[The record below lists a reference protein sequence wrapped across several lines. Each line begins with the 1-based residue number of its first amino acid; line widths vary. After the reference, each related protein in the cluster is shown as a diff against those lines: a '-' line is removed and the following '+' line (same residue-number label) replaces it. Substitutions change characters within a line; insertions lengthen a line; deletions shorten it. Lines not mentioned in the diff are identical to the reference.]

1 MNLAECQERLA
12 SIGILFEQGLTDDE
26 LATIE
31 SEYGFRFP
39 ADLRQFL
46 AYVLPV
52 SNGWLDWRNSS
63 KEEIMQRMSWPL
75 DGMCFDIE
83 NNEFWLESWGEKP
96 ADLPAAFEIAREQV
110 AKAPTLIPIF
120 SHRYMPDSP
129 SEAGNPVFSVHQTD
143 IIYYGH
149 NLENYLH
156 NEFREAFGITSRTF
170 VVSSN
175 DLREIE
181 FWSGLL
187 DCA

>member
-12 SIGILFEQGLTDDE
+12 SIDILFEQGLTDDE

-46 AYVLPV
+46 AYALPV
-52 SNGWLDWRNSS
+52 SNGWVDWRNAS
-63 KEEIMQRMSWPL
+63 KEEIVQRMQWPL
-75 DGMCFDIE
+75 DGMCFDFE
-83 NNEFWLESWGEKP
+83 HDEFWLESWGEKP
-96 ADLPAAFEIAREQV
+96 ADMPAAFEIARGQL

-129 SEAGNPVFSVHQTD
+129 SEPGNPVFSVYQTD

-149 NLENYLH
+149 SLENYLH
-156 NEFREAFGITSRTF
+156 NEFGEAFGITSRTF